1 MSWLR
6 WPRKRGPGAEVEAAP
21 RGFSVFGGR
30 RFLADAP
37 YSLPKDDQ
45 EISRLDFQHYMLRYA
60 LRGNYAAP
68 VHHPSS
74 VLDVGCGTGRWA
86 VEMATHF
93 PGARVVGLD
102 LVEPPAQST
111 AEPWPANFAFVRGN
125 VLEGLPFPDADF
137 DLVHQRL
144 LVAALPAA
152 RWQGVVSEVV
162 RVTRPGGWV
171 ELVEGDLWE
180 SDAPAFTLLKQW
192 MYELVARRGI
202 DGSGGT
208 RVDLY
213 LREAGLTNVYSQK
226 LRLPMGRQAGRLGAM
241 MEADLF
247 SLAEAV
253 RSVTIA
259 QGITSEQG
267 YSETI
272 EAAKKETASGACV
285 GVFYLAYGQR
295 PT

>member
-6 WPRKRGPGAEVEAAP
+6 WRRKRGRGAEAVAAP
-21 RGFSVFGGR
+21 RGFSFFGGR
-30 RFLADAP
+30 RFLTDAP

-60 LRGNYAAP
+60 LKGNYAAP
-68 VHHPSS
+68 VRNPTSM
-74 VLDVGCGTGRWA
+74 LDVGCGTGRWA
-86 VEMATHF
+86 VEMATLF
-93 PGARVVGLD
+93 PSARVVGLD
-102 LVEPPAQST
+102 LVEPPALS
-111 AEPWPANFAFVRGN
+111 AGEPRPVNFTFVRGN
-125 VLEGLPFPDADF
+125 VLEGLPFPDGDF
-137 DLVHQRL
+137 DFVHQRL
-144 LVAALPAA
+144 LVAALPAV
-152 RWQGVVSEVV
+152 RWQAAVSELA

-180 SDAPAFTLLKQW
+180 SDTPAFTLLKQW

-213 LREAGLTNVYSQK
+213 LREAGLTNIYSQK
-226 LRLPMGRQAGRLGAM
+226 LQLPMGRQAGRLGAM

-247 SLAEAV
+247 SLVEAV
-253 RSVTIA
+253 RGVTVA
-259 QGITSEQG
+259 QGIASEQA
-267 YSETI
+267 YSETV
-272 EAAKKETASGACV
+272 EAAKKETGSGTCV

-295 PT
+295 PA